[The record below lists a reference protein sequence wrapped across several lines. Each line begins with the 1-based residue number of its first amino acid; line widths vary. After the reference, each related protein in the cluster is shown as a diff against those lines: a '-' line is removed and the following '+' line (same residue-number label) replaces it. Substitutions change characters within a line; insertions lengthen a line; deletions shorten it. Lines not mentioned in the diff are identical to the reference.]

1 MRACPVCSGELAT
14 SARFCPAC
22 GAATATAASSPA
34 LSHLDTREGT
44 PAPRTERTPS
54 DVFHGRFLPGT
65 VLGAR
70 YRIVGLLGKGGMGE
84 VYRADDLKL
93 GQQVALK
100 FLPARF
106 ARDPDRLGRLLEE
119 VRVARQISHPNVCRV
134 YDAGEAGGEHFISME
149 YIHGEDLATLLQRI
163 GRLPPDK
170 SLQIA
175 RQLCAGLAA
184 AHDKA
189 MVHRDLKP
197 ANVMLDEKGVAR
209 ITDFGLAGLAEDA
222 ARGPAPGGTPAYMAP
237 EQLAGAPA
245 SVRTDLYALGLV
257 LYELFTGQPAFQA
270 GSLKE
275 LMRVRETTPT
285 PVEPTRLVD
294 NLDPAVERVILR
306 CLETEPRA
314 RPASALAVAASLP
327 GGDPLAAALAAGET
341 PAPELVAAASEE
353 IGIQPRTALL
363 CLLGVGLATAAAI
376 WLGTRYSLPTRVAM
390 PHPPEVLAA
399 KARETLESLGHA
411 QAPRDTAYGFRADD
425 DYTQYVNDTDKSV
438 RRWSGPAAARPPVLR
453 FWYRESPRPLEPEFF
468 YGPLAG
474 GSKVSRSDPPM
485 TISGMR
491 SVELD
496 PEGRLLS
503 LMAVPPQVDAAAAPA
518 HPVSWDSLF
527 AAAGLDLARFRAVE
541 PTWAPLADVDTR
553 AAWEGSYE
561 DRPELTLRVEAA
573 GYRGLPVWF
582 EILGPWSRPGRMEE
596 APRTRGQTAAMW
608 VGIVLL
614 GGIVLGS
621 LWLARRSL
629 RSRRGDRRGAGRLA
643 TLFLCASMLTWVI
656 GADHVGT
663 AYEFGMLVMAVSWSL
678 FAACM
683 VWVVYIAAEPFVRR
697 RWPRMLIS
705 WTRLL
710 ALRMGDPLV
719 GRDVLLGSLAG
730 SLVGL
735 IVRSRSLLGYRLG
748 GLPDPPQGGSL
759 LALGGGRYVAV
770 DLLNNAMS
778 SLFSGLAVLFILLVL
793 RAMLRKDGLANA
805 AFLVVFSAGA
815 ILGSDAPLVEAILR
829 LSIWGIV
836 LSTLRTFGLTAVV
849 CGFFVA
855 NQIINGPYSL
865 DLPAWHTWPL
875 TLNLLVVAALSGFGF
890 SRALAGRPLFKDS
903 LLEA

>member
-1 MRACPVCSGELAT
+1 
-14 SARFCPAC
+14 
-22 GAATATAASSPA
+22 
-34 LSHLDTREGT
+34 
-44 PAPRTERTPS
+44 
-54 DVFHGRFLPGT
+54 
-65 VLGAR
+65 VLEQR
-70 YRIVGLLGKGGMGE
+70 YRIVGLLGRGGMGE

-100 FLPARF
+100 FLPAQF
-106 ARDPDRLGRLLEE
+106 ARDRARLDRLLEE
-119 VRVARQISHPNVCRV
+119 VRAARQVSHPNVCRV
-134 YDAGEAGGEHFISME
+134 YDAGESGGEHFISME

-170 SLQIA
+170 ALQIA

-184 AHDKA
+184 AHDKG

-197 ANVMLDEKGVAR
+197 ANVMLDNRGVAL
-209 ITDFGLAGLAEDA
+209 ITDFGLAGVIVDGAG
-222 ARGPAPGGTPAYMAP
+222 GPDPGGTPAYMAP
-237 EQLAGAPA
+237 EQLAGAAA
-245 SVRTDLYALGLV
+245 SVRTDIYSLGLV
-257 LYELFTGQPAFQA
+257 LYELFTGRPAFKA
-270 GSLKE
+270 ETLAE
-275 LMRVRETTPT
+275 LLRVRETTPT

-306 CLETEPRA
+306 CLEPEPRG

-341 PAPELVAAASEE
+341 PAPELVAAAPEE
-353 IGIQPRTALL
+353 IGVQPRTALL
-363 CLLGVGLATAAAI
+363 CLLGVGLATAAAL
-376 WLGTRYSLPTRVAM
+376 WLGTRYSLPTRVPM
-390 PHPPEVLAA
+390 PHSPEVLAA
-399 KARETLESLGHA
+399 KARETLERLGHA
-411 QAPRDTAYGFRADD
+411 QRPEDTAHGFRTDD
-425 DYTQYVNDTDKSV
+425 DYAQHVNRNVKSID
-438 RRWSGPAAARPPVLR
+438 RWSGQAPARPPVLR

-474 GSKVSRSDPPM
+474 GSKVWRTDPPV
-485 TISGMR
+485 TISGMK

-503 LMAVPPQVDAAAAPA
+503 LMVVPPQMDTAAGPA
-518 HPVSWDSLF
+518 QPVSWEPLF
-527 AAAGLDLARFRAVE
+527 AAAGLDLSRFRAVE

-561 DRPELTLRVEAA
+561 DRPALTLRVEAA
-573 GYRGLPVWF
+573 GYRGRPVWF
-582 EILGPWSRPGRMEE
+582 EILGPWSRPARMEE
-596 APRTRGQTAAMW
+596 ERRTPGQKAAMW

-614 GGIVLGS
+614 GAIGLGS

-629 RSRRGDRRGAGRLA
+629 LSRRGDRRGAARLA
-643 TLFLCASMLTWVI
+643 TLVLVASMLTWVI

-710 ALRMGDPLV
+710 ALRVGDPLV

-730 SLVGL
+730 ALGGL
-735 IVRSRSLLGYRLG
+735 IVRARSLLGYRLG
-748 GLPDPPQGGSL
+748 GLPDPPPGSST
-759 LALGGGRYVAV
+759 LALGEVRYVV
-770 DLLNNAMS
+770 VELLNNVMS

-793 RAMLRKDGLANA
+793 RALLRKDWLANA
-805 AFLVVFSAGA
+805 ALLLVFSAGA
-815 ILGSDAPLVEAILR
+815 ILGSEAPLVEGPMR
-829 LSIWGIV
+829 LAIWGILLAV
-836 LSTLRTFGLTAVV
+836 LRTLGLTAVV
-849 CGFFVA
+849 FAFFTA
-855 NQIINGPYSL
+855 NQVINGPYSL
-865 DLPAWHTWPL
+865 DLAAWHTWPL
-875 TLNLLVVAALSGFGF
+875 ILNVLVVAVLAAFGF
-890 SRALAGRPLFKDS
+890 SRALAGRPLFKGS